1 MPAKKNIDWPEEVKP
16 LIDRYRGRK
25 HPLNYQ
31 NRYQLLVM
39 VILSSQST
47 DDIVNALSGPLFTA
61 YPSLKELSK
70 ARLEDLL
77 KYVGKVR
84 GSIKKSKWIL
94 EIAQKFG
101 SDDKIPRTM
110 KELTDLK
117 GVGRKTANVIIRE
130 SGDPAEGIIV
140 DLHVLRVAPR
150 LGIAKGDDPAKME
163 KQLMAIIPQENWND
177 IGMAF
182 SFLGREIC
190 RPTEP
195 NCPKC
200 PVNGVCLYYAK
211 GTKKTKK

>member
-1 MPAKKNIDWPEEVKP
+1 MKKLNWIDELEP
-16 LIDRYRGRK
+16 LIEKYRGRK
-25 HPLNYQ
+25 HPLNYH
-31 NRYQLLVM
+31 NRYELLVM

-47 DDIVNALSGPLFTA
+47 DDVVNALSGPLFKA

-70 ARLEDLL
+70 AKLEDLL
-77 KYVGKVR
+77 PYVSKVR

-94 EIAQKFG
+94 EMAQKFG

-177 IGMAF
+177 VGMAF
-182 SFLGREIC
+182 SFLGRETC
-190 RPTEP
+190 RPTDP
-195 NCPKC
+195 DCPKC
-200 PVNGVCLYYAK
+200 PVNGACLYYAK
-211 GTKKTKK
+211 GTKKAKK

>member
-1 MPAKKNIDWPEEVKP
+1 MPANKKIDWIEELKP
-16 LIDRYRGRK
+16 LIQKYRGRK
-25 HPLNYQ
+25 HPLNYRS
-31 NRYQLLVM
+31 RYELLVM

-47 DDIVNALSGPLFTA
+47 DDVVNALSGPLFKA

-70 ARLEDLL
+70 AKVEDLL
-77 KYVGKVR
+77 KYVSKVR
-84 GSIKKSKWIL
+84 GSIKKSKWII

-150 LGIAKGDDPAKME
+150 LGIAKGDDPQKME
-163 KQLMAIIPQENWND
+163 KQLMSVIPQDNWND
-177 IGMAF
+177 VGMAF

-190 RPTEP
+190 RPTDP
-195 NCPKC
+195 DCPKC
-200 PVNGVCLYYAK
+200 PVNRVCSYYAK
-211 GTKKTKK
+211 EEKRKK

>member
-1 MPAKKNIDWPEEVKP
+1 MKKLNWIDELKP
-16 LIDRYRGRK
+16 LIEKYRGRK
-25 HPLNYQ
+25 HPLNYH
-31 NRYQLLVM
+31 NRYELLVM

-47 DDIVNALSGPLFTA
+47 DDIVNALSGPLFKA
-61 YPSLKELSK
+61 FPNLKELSK
-70 ARLEDLL
+70 AKLEDLL
-77 KYVGKVR
+77 PYVSKVR
-84 GSIKKSKWIL
+84 GSIRKSKWIL
-94 EIAQKFG
+94 EMAQKFG

-177 IGMAF
+177 GVCKN
-182 SFLGREIC
+182 LC
-190 RPTEP
+190 
-195 NCPKC
+195 
-200 PVNGVCLYYAK
+200 VNGRLAS
-211 GTKKTKK
+211 